1 MEKVAVTAACC
12 LSGREFEVPP
22 DLSAKLRRADLFVSL
37 AAACGRRALELS
49 PPSRLQAEK
58 TGVFIGTAYGPLE
71 TNLSSLGSLIDHGE
85 RQISPTLF
93 SHSVY
98 NAAAGYISRLFDIHG
113 PALTVTTYAW
123 PFLTALSHR
132 RLSIVTGRISRA
144 LVLAVETYGRFLDDA
159 YNRCQKIEAPPCQ
172 PGAVAVV
179 LEKEQTS
186 PQGLCALGQMEIVE
200 KPCDPKLLLTRDG
213 EEWSGKGLAAPP
225 LRRHESH
232 RARHPLAHAQAAV
245 QAMAS
250 APPEADSPWRTWRF
264 EAPFGFGLLNIGG
277 EDKRVKMGGP
287 SQSGLPT
294 RRQNA

>member
-1 MEKVAVTAACC
+1 MEKVAVTAAYC
-12 LSGREFEVPP
+12 LPGRGFEVPP
-22 DLSAKLRRADLFVSL
+22 DLSAQLRRADLFVSL
-37 AAACGRRALELS
+37 AAACGRQALELS
-49 PPSRLQAEK
+49 PPSRLQAEQ

-123 PFLTALSHR
+123 PFLTALSHG
-132 RLSIVTGRISRA
+132 RLSILAGRISRA

-159 YNRCQKIEAPPCQ
+159 YSRCQKIEAPPWQ

-179 LEKEQTS
+179 LEKAQTS
-186 PQGLCALGQMEIVE
+186 PQRLCTLGQMEIVE
-200 KPCDPKLLLTRDG
+200 KPCDPKLLLAREG
-213 EEWSGKGLAAPP
+213 EEWSGEGLAAPP
-225 LRRHESH
+225 SRKQ
-232 RARHPLAHAQAAV
+232 ARHPLAHAQASV

-250 APPEADSPWRTWRF
+250 APPEADSAWRSWRF
-264 EAPFGFGLLNIGG
+264 EAPFGFGLLKIGG
-277 EDKRVKMGGP
+277 
-287 SQSGLPT
+287 
-294 RRQNA
+294 